1 MTTLRME
8 HQNLLEIRVMQALIP
23 AALVALLLM
32 LVKVQEVMEEAFLEA

>member
-1 MTTLRME
+1 
-8 HQNLLEIRVMQALIP
+8 MQALIP